1 MTYLDFDLIDKNP
14 QAIITTNTSAQITS
28 TLSNT
33 YVTINGSEITYTPVN
48 GSSKVVYEIGLY
60 VEAKDKTAFQHITL
74 EENSGGSW
82 SVIDNKFGK
91 NFGAYGQDQN
101 IRDYL
106 YFRFVIPS
114 WSGSRQ
120 LRLRSGT
127 YTNNK
132 HVSYHQITDWDGSG
146 SVTNKFCNTSLF
158 VYSI

>member
-60 VEAKDKTAFQHITL
+60 VEAKDKTAFQHIML

-91 NFGAYGQDQN
+91 NFGAYGSDQN

-127 YTNNK
+127 YTNNR